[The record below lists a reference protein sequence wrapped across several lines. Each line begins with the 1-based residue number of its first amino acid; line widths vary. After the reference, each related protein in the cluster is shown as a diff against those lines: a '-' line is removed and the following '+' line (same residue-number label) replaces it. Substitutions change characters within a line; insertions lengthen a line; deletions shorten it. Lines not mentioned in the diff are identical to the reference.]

1 MSDLAWIS
9 MQQRRAWTPMLD
21 QVNHLMDAIER
32 GGSLPARVALG
43 RRQAL
48 VLPDE
53 IAVVRAERVLRDPLY
68 AGDGTLWGVP
78 VEYVDAD
85 DHLAVAREAR
95 G

>member
-1 MSDLAWIS
+1 MTQLVWSSA
-9 MQQRRAWTPMLD
+9 QERRAWTPVLD
-21 QVNHLMDAIER
+21 QVNDLMDAIER
-32 GGSLPARVALG
+32 GGALPVRVALG

-48 VLPDE
+48 ALPDE
-53 IAVVRAERVLRDPLY
+53 LAVVRAERVLRDPLH